1 MRLQNGQYDFE
12 KITTFDF
19 EIVALIWSSKEVAQ
33 KLRLHNA
40 GAAGNRVE
48 SSVGAVVD
56 LFASSLVGR
65 RSMANGDAHGD
76 FRNAERDRDHG
87 HLQKEN
93 CTCCLADCPCPSRGV
108 VVGSWGDGCLQN
120 PRARQRAAGLRTC
133 QFSPFAIK
141 TGALRQGLR
150 STLEAQE

>member
-56 LFASSLVGR
+56 LFASSLAGR
-65 RSMANGDAHGD
+65 RSMAMATVISGTPNEIAITDI
-76 FRNAERDRDHG
+76 
-87 HLQKEN
+87 
-93 CTCCLADCPCPSRGV
+93 
-108 VVGSWGDGCLQN
+108 
-120 PRARQRAAGLRTC
+120 PRKMTRVPG
-133 QFSPFAIK
+133 
-141 TGALRQGLR
+141 
-150 STLEAQE
+150 